1 VDPLTLFALANGA
14 VNAVKAGCKLYKDI
28 KGAAGEVKEVLKDL
42 DDQFK
47 KLHPPDKP
55 ATPEQKRQFIEEKE
69 RVKELN
75 RKANDG
81 THTDVYSQIGE
92 ELGKY
97 YDNYYK
103 CVAIFEEEEKRAHT
117 EVYTGESSL
126 GKRALQ
132 RVLMKKQLEQMGK
145 ELRELM
151 IYQSP
156 PELGALYTEVDEM
169 MKEMGA
175 EQKVLIAR
183 KMRNEDLERER
194 RKKRIQRL
202 YVEITIGISGIFLA
216 ATVGL
221 AMVWVVHDRI
231 EKYPH
236 LGTGWIPKTE
246 EQRRLDALPKQWNG
260 R

>member
-47 KLHPPDKP
+47 KLHPPEKP

-75 RKANDG
+75 RKANEG

-236 LGTGWIPKTE
+236 LGAGWIPKTE